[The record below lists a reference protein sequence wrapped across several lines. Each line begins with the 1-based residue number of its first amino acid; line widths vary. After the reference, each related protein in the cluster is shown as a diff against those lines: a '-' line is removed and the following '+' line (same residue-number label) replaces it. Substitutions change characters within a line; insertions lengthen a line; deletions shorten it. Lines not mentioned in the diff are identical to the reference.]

1 MKIHCTQLHRLLC
14 ATRQA
19 ISMQGPS
26 AGTWW
31 SVAAGSGLT
40 EPSLFSDLLIT
51 TSKIPALKRFLLE
64 CLHFI
69 FFYFLIIKIPSGYKS
84 TMEVFNDGYLVSL
97 SSVVYNLGLS
107 LVLVN
112 YAYFD
117 SWVGTNK
124 VV

>member
-1 MKIHCTQLHRLLC
+1 
-14 ATRQA
+14 
-19 ISMQGPS
+19 
-26 AGTWW
+26 
-31 SVAAGSGLT
+31 
-40 EPSLFSDLLIT
+40 
-51 TSKIPALKRFLLE
+51 
-64 CLHFI
+64 
-69 FFYFLIIKIPSGYKS
+69 
-84 TMEVFNDGYLVSL
+84 MEVFNDGYLVSL

>member
-69 FFYFLIIKIPSGYKS
+69 FFYFLIVKIPSGYKS
-84 TMEVFNDGYLVSL
+84 TMVSL
-97 SSVVYNLGLS
+97 SSLVYNLGLS